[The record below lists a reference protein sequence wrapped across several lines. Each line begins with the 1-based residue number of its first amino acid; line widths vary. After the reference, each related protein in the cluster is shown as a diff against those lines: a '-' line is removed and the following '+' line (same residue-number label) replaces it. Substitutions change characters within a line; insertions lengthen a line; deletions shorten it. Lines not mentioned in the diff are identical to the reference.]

1 MSNGR
6 RDWWNIGRKPQG
18 LKSSTAF
25 DNLERVLGLAGGL
38 ADRVK
43 SRREDRG
50 NALQRNMALIVGQ
63 NGKNYKRLIDSGDIS
78 ALKQQFESLGEK
90 VKRSDADT
98 MGIYDFYIKDM
109 EKQMLDVESYK
120 NDKIEIESLEAD
132 FAKEVNTYIDN
143 QAGYSDE
150 HRASLAK
157 ELDEKLKY
165 YIEKKERFFNY
176 FPDRTASDPNLLN
189 AMTSVENYG
198 NYIISDILHSDTG
211 YIDKFEAEMF
221 RVGLRDGNLEAYNSY
236 HDKKNIAVATGAKS
250 YQASITQ
257 NIAEGNKQKVLW
269 DGLYPKPDASF
280 EDQVNAY
287 NLAPPDIKKKL
298 GVNEK
303 FETTFSDYKNEGG
316 KMNMQDYFESLK
328 ETRKAQHQSYF
339 DKAKYDN
346 EQHIRLT
353 SNSFIHSLPGAEEAV
368 DIEAIKGA
376 PPTDMRN
383 MVFEH
388 YLSSYQTK
396 NYPQLKSI
404 VGDGNINGM
413 KDLHDAVLSA
423 YDSATSVSLKNAI
436 RGQWNKFYNELDRKV
451 RKKGD
456 STFPDASS
464 LFRTNINTIK

>member
-165 YIEKKERFFNY
+165 YIE
-176 FPDRTASDPNLLN
+176 
-189 AMTSVENYG
+189 
-198 NYIISDILHSDTG
+198 
-211 YIDKFEAEMF
+211 
-221 RVGLRDGNLEAYNSY
+221 
-236 HDKKNIAVATGAKS
+236 
-250 YQASITQ
+250 
-257 NIAEGNKQKVLW
+257 
-269 DGLYPKPDASF
+269 
-280 EDQVNAY
+280 
-287 NLAPPDIKKKL
+287 
-298 GVNEK
+298 
-303 FETTFSDYKNEGG
+303 
-316 KMNMQDYFESLK
+316 
-328 ETRKAQHQSYF
+328 
-339 DKAKYDN
+339 
-346 EQHIRLT
+346 
-353 SNSFIHSLPGAEEAV
+353 
-368 DIEAIKGA
+368 
-376 PPTDMRN
+376 TD
-383 MVFEH
+383 F
-388 YLSSYQTK
+388 
-396 NYPQLKSI
+396 
-404 VGDGNINGM
+404 
-413 KDLHDAVLSA
+413 
-423 YDSATSVSLKNAI
+423 
-436 RGQWNKFYNELDRKV
+436 
-451 RKKGD
+451 
-456 STFPDASS
+456 
-464 LFRTNINTIK
+464 